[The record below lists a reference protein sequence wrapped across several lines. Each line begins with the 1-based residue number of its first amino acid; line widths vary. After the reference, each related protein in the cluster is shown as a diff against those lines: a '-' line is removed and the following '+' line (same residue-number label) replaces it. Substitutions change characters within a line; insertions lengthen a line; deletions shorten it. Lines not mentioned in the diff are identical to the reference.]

1 MHEHMPI
8 SSIRVQGM
16 GGAKS
21 RRRLGCLALEIFDK
35 ILCCIYKVFFLL
47 FFFFWGVYRIFLTQ
61 IKRLVQ

>member
-47 FFFFWGVYRIFLTQ
+47 FFFFGVYIEYF
-61 IKRLVQ
+61 